1 MVRIWRFSRQKRC
14 IKSDTWM
21 TKSVTRNDP
30 AKLQGLQGVMHV
42 LTQQIGVFGGD
53 LAQRLLHLRRPK
65 LTHMRTD
72 LPGYVVTGRHAVRD
86 LIRHLDQ
93 VLLLIVSRGA
103 HARCSELGRISTAV
117 TLYSGQL
124 VAQSK
129 GPPAPP
135 NRFGILP
142 GHRWDGVDR
151 SNGYEKQ
158 FFLAA
163 ADARLKA
170 AEAHRWATED
180 M

>member
-1 MVRIWRFSRQKRC
+1 MPPLPTSLAVLRPLAPCHHPNHEDVVCRQ
-14 IKSDTWM
+14 
-21 TKSVTRNDP
+21 P
-30 AKLQGLQGVMHV
+30 A
-42 LTQQIGVFGGD
+42 
-53 LAQRLLHLRRPK
+53 
-65 LTHMRTD
+65 
-72 LPGYVVTGRHAVRD
+72 YVV
-86 LIRHLDQ
+86 
-93 VLLLIVSRGA
+93 VSFPQ
-103 HARCSELGRISTAV
+103 
-117 TLYSGQL
+117 Y
-124 VAQSK
+124 K